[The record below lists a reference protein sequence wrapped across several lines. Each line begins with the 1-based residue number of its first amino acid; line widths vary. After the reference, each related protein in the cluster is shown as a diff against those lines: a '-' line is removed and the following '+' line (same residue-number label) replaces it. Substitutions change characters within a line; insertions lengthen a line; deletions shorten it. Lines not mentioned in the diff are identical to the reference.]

1 MHQHL
6 FSGSNLIH
14 PQSDADFNP
23 QTAVVSLNTNNE
35 FNFPFPCFFTRF
47 YGQLRATNISQLH
60 RTNNKL

>member
-23 QTAVVSLNTNNE
+23 QTVVVSLNTNNE
-35 FNFPFPCFFTRF
+35 FNFPFSCFFTRWI
-47 YGQLRATNISQLH
+47 LRSTKGHKYFTTSQDKH
-60 RTNNKL
+60 